1 MAATTSYSPRRP
13 PPPTSYKPSTSTL
26 PQSKRNHDF
35 IRPRLPTDPFSN
47 NAFRQRDPIVLNAE
61 RLFHTASTSHPR
73 RDVILVLGVP
83 STKDLAPLF
92 NSERLAFS
100 LLIIASHQPPL
111 VPPKVQPAVRVLR
124 LTEPLGLEQAG
135 AIRFVN
141 TLEWAERVAR
151 VWRKEG
157 GIGVREL
164 AESDQDGFG
173 ALTPP
178 PKFLG
183 LGQHSK
189 SNPPS
194 PVSSTSHLDS
204 AASSAPTGSSLGK
217 RSFFKKLSLRSERAL
232 PSPDSSQRPFDALI
246 NFLPHNISD
255 KSLLKQAILVTTIS
269 RPFLV
274 AATPPSHSPPT
285 RPSASKRGSM
295 FSRISIYSMPPT
307 PPLGSRDSLNSLVT
321 GTPFSQSPQIKP
333 RLVHLLPPRPRNS
346 VANRVLHSIESFLL
360 SFSFPPALE
369 IKSTDGLEPAR
380 ACLLE
385 SAAFA
390 EPIGTPPSLNINWTV
405 ADILL
410 SGCLDDEPAPRA
422 WLSGAADIIVASPP
436 PTQHSP
442 PTSPIARLDPHTSP
456 SLDVNIRSNLGISAL
471 PTPPDSEE
479 DMSSRHTLPASKG
492 SSHKHALRWKFWR
505 RRMAS
510 DTSQ

>member
-1 MAATTSYSPRRP
+1 M
-13 PPPTSYKPSTSTL
+13 
-26 PQSKRNHDF
+26 
-35 IRPRLPTDPFSN
+35 
-47 NAFRQRDPIVLNAE
+47 
-61 RLFHTASTSHPR
+61 
-73 RDVILVLGVP
+73 
-83 STKDLAPLF
+83 
-92 NSERLAFS
+92 
-100 LLIIASHQPPL
+100 
-111 VPPKVQPAVRVLR
+111 QPAVRILH

-141 TLEWAERVAR
+141 ILEWAERVAR
-151 VWRKEG
+151 VWRKVG

-183 LGQHSK
+183 LGMLSK
-189 SNPPS
+189 SNPSS
-194 PVSSTSHLDS
+194 PVSSTASHIDS
-204 AASSAPTGSSLGK
+204 ADSSSSLG
-217 RSFFKKLSLRSERAL
+217 RGSFFKKRSSRSERPL
-232 PSPDSSQRPFDALI
+232 PSPDPSQRPFDVLV
-246 NFLPHNISD
+246 NFLPSNISD

-274 AATPPSHSPPT
+274 AATPPSLSPPT
-285 RPSASKRGSM
+285 CPSTPKRASIFRRM
-295 FSRISIYSMPPT
+295 SIYSMPPT

-321 GTPFSQSPQIKP
+321 GTPFSQSPQIKA

-346 VANRVLHSIESFLL
+346 VANRVVQSIESFLL

-369 IKSTDGLEPAR
+369 VKNTDGLEPAR

-390 EPIGTPPSLNINWTV
+390 EPIGAPPSLNINWTV

-410 SGCLDDEPAPRA
+410 SGCLDDEPTPRA
-422 WLSGAADIIVASPP
+422 WMSGAADIVVASPP
-436 PTQHSP
+436 PLTQHYP
-442 PTSPIARLDPHTSP
+442 PTSPIALQTPP
-456 SLDVNIRSNLGISAL
+456 STLDVTPRSNLGISAL

-479 DMSSRHTLPASKG
+479 DMTSRHTLSVKSPSL
-492 SSHKHALRWKFWR
+492 KHLLRWKLWR
-505 RRMAS
+505 RRVTS

>member
-1 MAATTSYSPRRP
+1 MAATISHSPRRP
-13 PPPTSYKPSTSTL
+13 PPTSFYKPSTPTL
-26 PQSKRNHDF
+26 PQTKRDHDF
-35 IRPRLPTDPFSN
+35 LRPRLPTDL
-47 NAFRQRDPIVLNAE
+47 FRQRDPIVLNSE
-61 RLFHTASTSHPR
+61 RLFYTASTSQPR

-100 LLIIASHQPPL
+100 LLIVASHQPPL
-111 VPPKVQPAVRVLR
+111 VPPKVQPAVRVLH
-124 LTEPLGLEQAG
+124 LAEPLGLEQAG

-141 TLEWAERVAR
+141 VLEWAERVAR
-151 VWRKEG
+151 VWRKVG
-157 GIGVREL
+157 GIGVKEI
-164 AESDQDGFG
+164 AESDQDSFG
-173 ALTPP
+173 TLTPP

-183 LGQHSK
+183 LGQLSE
-189 SNPPS
+189 SNPSS
-194 PVSSTSHLDS
+194 PVSSTFHLDS
-204 AASSAPTGSSLGK
+204 AASSLPSLGK
-217 RSFFKKLSLRSERAL
+217 RSFFKKRSLRSERAL
-232 PSPDSSQRPFDALI
+232 PSPDPSQRPFDALV
-246 NFLPHNISD
+246 NFLPSNISD

-274 AATPPSHSPPT
+274 AAISPSLSPLT
-285 RPSASKRGSM
+285 RPPAPKRASV

-307 PPLGSRDSLNSLVT
+307 PPLGSGDSLNSLVT

-346 VANRVLHSIESFLL
+346 VANRVLHSIESFLV

-369 IKSTDGLEPAR
+369 IKSADGVEPAR
-380 ACLLE
+380 TCLLE

-410 SGCLDDEPAPRA
+410 SGCLDDELIPRA
-422 WLSGAADIIVASPP
+422 WLAGAADIVVASPP
-436 PTQHSP
+436 PMQQHFP
-442 PTSPIARLDPHTSP
+442 PTSPIARLDPQASP
-456 SLDVNIRSNLGISAL
+456 STRPSFDVTLPSNLGISAL

-479 DMSSRHTLPASKG
+479 DMSSRHTLPAKR

-505 RRMAS
+505 RRVAS
-510 DTSQ
+510 GTPQ